1 MTKFD
6 GVCNMKSL
14 RKICK
19 KFTTVKKSKAD
30 AELEFWKKEID
41 NYIKWYKGKKTL
53 YGLSPPSEDEKYH
66 VQTLS
71 HSAILTWWECYQ
83 KLKYLHDL
91 NLNKNAFVGLK
102 LLDIGSGPM
111 PSALAFED
119 CEVYAL
125 DPLIGD
131 YVKIGF
137 PLHYYERCRFISSG
151 AELIPCEDHSID
163 AVISV
168 NAIDHVDDFFKSA
181 IEIKRILSKNGLFR
195 MHVHY
200 HSKTI
205 EEPIEL
211 SDEVFWDAFHWCN
224 NLRKLSESD
233 TKDMGNTKC
242 QFGEKYVLWSNF
254 ECSL

>member
-1 MTKFD
+1 MQA
-6 GVCNMKSL
+6 L
-14 RKICK
+14 QKICS
-19 KFTTVKKSKAD
+19 KFTAGNKSKTA
-30 AELEFWKKEID
+30 AELEFWKREKN
-41 NYIKWYKGKKTL
+41 NYIEWYNGKKTL
-53 YGLSPPSEDEKYH
+53 YGFSPPSEDDKYH
-66 VQTLS
+66 VQSLT
-71 HSAILTWWECYQ
+71 HSAILTWWERFQ
-83 KLKYLHDL
+83 KQKYLHDL
-91 NLNKNAFVGLK
+91 NLSKNAFVGLK

-111 PSALAFED
+111 PSALAFQN

-151 AELIPCEDHSID
+151 SESIPREDQSID

-181 IEIKRILSKNGLFR
+181 MEIKRILSKNGLFR

-200 HSKTI
+200 HSKTK

-211 SDEVFWDAFHWCN
+211 NDDVFMDAFHWCN

-233 TKDMGNTKC
+233 RKDLGNTKC
-242 QFGEKYVLWSNF
+242 KIGEKYVLWSNF
-254 ECSL
+254 E

>member
-1 MTKFD
+1 MKAIY
-6 GVCNMKSL
+6 NKKSL
-14 RKICK
+14 WKICK
-19 KFTTVKKSKAD
+19 QIYNRKKSKAD

-41 NYIKWYKGKKTL
+41 NYIKWYKGEKTL
-53 YGLSPPSEDEKYH
+53 YGFNPPSEDKKYH

-71 HSAILTWWECYQ
+71 HSAIITWWECYQ
-83 KLKYLHDL
+83 KPKYLYDL

-111 PSALAFED
+111 PSALAFD
-119 CEVYAL
+119 GCEVYNL

-131 YVKIGF
+131 YAKIGF

-151 AELIPCEDHSID
+151 AESILLEDHFID

-168 NAIDHVDDFFKSA
+168 NAIEHVDDFFKAA
-181 IEIKRILSKNGLFR
+181 IEIKRILKKNGLFR

-211 SDEVFWDAFHWCN
+211 NDKLFLDAFHWCN
-224 NLRKLSESD
+224 NLRKLAESD
-233 TKDMGNTKC
+233 KKDMGNTQC

-254 ECSL
+254 D